1 MDNTEAL
8 LLARDLELDE
18 RTVDIAS
25 TSGLLGSE
33 DTSVRQAIADVL
45 ARVNLADCPE
55 PDAAEKEQPSIQEKP
70 STSKSAA
77 VTKRGGSSARSVLPP
92 RVRRTSSSMQQPSNT
107 EVNVEGVGTELEVPD
122 HPDAT
127 IRLHKARI
135 KSLTSELQAAQTALK
150 DKSGLL
156 SQAEKQLSDVH
167 KEKAAWLKLQKAQQA
182 QIERLQRAADDA
194 KQQLDSKE
202 NIVKELSRDGSKLDK
217 ERRQS
222 EIDAKARD
230 ARLQRALEE
239 VERFKAL
246 LQEQR
251 AADRDHK
258 DVNKSEYNRVFA
270 ENKKLERQK
279 NELVVAFKKQL
290 KLIDILK
297 RQKIHLEA
305 ARLLAFTEEEFMKV
319 IGTDAA

>member
-1 MDNTEAL
+1 MTVIFQ
-8 LLARDLELDE
+8 E
-18 RTVDIAS
+18 RPFHRFV
-25 TSGLLGSE
+25 
-33 DTSVRQAIADVL
+33 
-45 ARVNLADCPE
+45 C
-55 PDAAEKEQPSIQEKP
+55 
-70 STSKSAA
+70 
-77 VTKRGGSSARSVLPP
+77 
-92 RVRRTSSSMQQPSNT
+92 RVRRTSSSLQQPPNA
-107 EVNVEGVGTELEVPD
+107 EVNVEGVATELEVPD

-135 KSLTSELQAAQTALK
+135 KSLSSEVGAAQTALK
-150 DKSGLL
+150 DKSDLL
-156 SQAEKQLSDVH
+156 SQAEKQLSDMH
-167 KEKAAWLKLQKAQQA
+167 KEKASWLKLQKAQQA
-182 QIERLQRAADDA
+182 QIERLQKAADDA

-222 EIDAKARD
+222 EVDAKARD
-230 ARLQRALEE
+230 VRLQRALEE

-279 NELVVAFKKQL
+279 SELVVAFKKQL

>member
-1 MDNTEAL
+1 MDSAEAL

-33 DTSVRQAIADVL
+33 DSSVRQAIADVL
-45 ARVNLADCPE
+45 ARVNLADCLE
-55 PDAAEKEQPSIQEKP
+55 RGAAQEEQPSVQEKP

-77 VTKRGGSSARSVLPP
+77 VTKRDGSSARSVLPP
-92 RVRRTSSSMQQPSNT
+92 RVRRTSSSLQQPPNA
-107 EVNVEGVGTELEVPD
+107 EVNVEGVATELEVPD

-135 KSLTSELQAAQTALK
+135 KSLSSEVGAAQTALK
-150 DKSGLL
+150 DKSDLL
-156 SQAEKQLSDVH
+156 SQAEKQLSDMH
-167 KEKAAWLKLQKAQQA
+167 KEKASWLKLQKAQQA
-182 QIERLQRAADDA
+182 QIERLQKAADDA

-222 EIDAKARD
+222 EVDAKARD
-230 ARLQRALEE
+230 VRLQRALEE

-270 ENKKLERQK
+270 GGCCRACPDSALR
-279 NELVVAFKKQL
+279 
-290 KLIDILK
+290 
-297 RQKIHLEA
+297 
-305 ARLLAFTEEEFMKV
+305 
-319 IGTDAA
+319 